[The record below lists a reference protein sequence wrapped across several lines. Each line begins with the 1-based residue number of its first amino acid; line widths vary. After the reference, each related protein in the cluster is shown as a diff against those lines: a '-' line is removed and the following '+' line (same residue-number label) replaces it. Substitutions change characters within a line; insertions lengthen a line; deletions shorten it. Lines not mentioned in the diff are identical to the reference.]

1 MDINLI
7 LAQYAA
13 SSLFPDAGEVVF
25 SRSSPIGEQIYI
37 GSRKGKT
44 GVLTVTINP
53 NKAKAA
59 VEWRSKFA
67 TDYRVFRVED
77 LPAEELR

>member
-1 MDINLI
+1 MNGSTIARD
-7 LAQYAA
+7 AA
-13 SSLFPDAGEVVF
+13 SSLFPDAEEVVF
-25 SRSSPIGEQIYI
+25 SRSSSVGEQIYV

-44 GVLTVTINP
+44 GVLTVTVNP
-53 NKAKAA
+53 NGAKAA

-77 LPAEELR
+77 LPAKELR